1 MKKNETLAWVVV
13 VILVGG
19 LMFFAGTKY
28 AAVNRNKAAYG
39 GQQRFGQNTT
49 LGGARNGGQKIG
61 GNAGGLIG
69 GEILA
74 KDDKSVT
81 VKMRDGGSKIIF
93 FTSSTS
99 VQKSATGTLED
110 LKVGDNIS
118 ASGPA
123 NPDGSI
129 NAASIQLRPDLV
141 VNTTT
146 KK

>member
-1 MKKNETLAWVVV
+1 M
-13 VILVGG
+13 
-19 LMFFAGTKY
+19 
-28 AAVNRNKAAYG
+28 
-39 GQQRFGQNTT
+39 
-49 LGGARNGGQKIG
+49 
-61 GNAGGLIG
+61 
-69 GEILA
+69 A